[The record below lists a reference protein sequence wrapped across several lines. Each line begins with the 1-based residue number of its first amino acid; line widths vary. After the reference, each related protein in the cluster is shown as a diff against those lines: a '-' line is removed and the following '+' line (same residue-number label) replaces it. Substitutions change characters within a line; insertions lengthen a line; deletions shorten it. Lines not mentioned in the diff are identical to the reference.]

1 MFDLIQRI
9 PPWAYIAIIAHLV
22 VLGTVA
28 YLILL
33 ERKIASW
40 VQDRIGPNRVGL
52 GFGIIPWLKDKHM
65 FGLGQPLADG
75 LKFILKED
83 YRPKSTDN
91 VLFTLAP
98 AVMIIVI
105 IISIA
110 VIPWGGWKGNVVQ
123 GVVPAGQTPAAA
135 LADDLPL
142 HHQIVE
148 VRQVGTDRVVELNP
162 NAAVAQNTTV
172 TVTHGWGFQIAN
184 LNVGVL
190 FILAVLSLA
199 VYGVVIGGWASNNKY
214 SFLGGLRATAQMLA
228 YEIPLGLS
236 LLAVLLVV
244 GSVMPE
250 QIIRHQVENGWMII
264 AQPVAGALFFISALA
279 EANRAPFDNAEAEQE
294 LVGGYHTEY
303 SSMRFAL
310 FLLAEYCHVITSS
323 AFFALLFLGGYH
335 LPLIPWLNPEE
346 TTLLAVALKT
356 LVYAGKV
363 SLLVCFVMVVRWTLP
378 RMRYDQVMMM
388 AWQAVIPIALVVVV
402 ATSLVIYFGFG
413 RSMGLAWGESIPL
426 LAANLAIILGLLV
439 LYPMLPRYNPNRKIR
454 LYGSRFSPV
463 PGEAVSTAPS
473 DPMAIE
479 DRPAASTAV

>member
-1 MFDLIQRI
+1 MFDWISAQ
-9 PPWAYIAIIAHLV
+9 LV
-22 VLGTVA
+22 VSAVVILVVVHA
-28 YLILL
+28 ILIGVTLCIYL
-33 ERKIASW
+33 ERKISAYI
-40 VQDRIGPNRVGL
+40 QDRIGPNRVGFD
-52 GFGIIPWLKDKHM
+52 FGLPALKYLRGCL
-65 FGLGQPLADG
+65 GLGQSLADG
-75 LKFILKED
+75 IKLFLKED
-83 YRPKSTDN
+83 YTPDRVDK

-98 AVMIIVI
+98 AVIVI
-105 IISIA
+105 PALIGFV
-110 VIPWGGWKGNVVQ
+110 VIPWGGTWTVPEFTIPLLNVHVA
-123 GVVPAGQTPAAA
+123 GGPVVVAGANVNIGIIYLIAAA
-135 LADDLPL
+135 
-142 HHQIVE
+142 
-148 VRQVGTDRVVELNP
+148 
-162 NAAVAQNTTV
+162 
-172 TVTHGWGFQIAN
+172 
-184 LNVGVL
+184 
-190 FILAVLSLA
+190 SLG
-199 VYGVVIGGWASNNKY
+199 VYGVTLGGWASNNKY

-250 QIIRHQVENGWMII
+250 QIIRHQVENGWMIL

-335 LPLIPWLNPEE
+335 LPLVPWLSPDE
-346 TTLLAVALKT
+346 TTLLAVLIKG

-402 ATSLVIYFGFG
+402 ATSLVIYFGVG
-413 RSMGLAWGESIPL
+413 RSVGLAWGETIPL
-426 LAANLAIILGLLV
+426 VAANLVLIVGLLV

-463 PGEAVSTAPS
+463 PGASAKTAPT
-473 DPMAIE
+473 DPMALE
-479 DRPAASTAV
+479 DRPVQGTAVAGS

>member
-1 MFDLIQRI
+1 MFDWISAQLIVSAVVI
-9 PPWAYIAIIAHLV
+9 LV
-22 VLGTVA
+22 VVHA
-28 YLILL
+28 ILFGVTLCIYL
-33 ERKIASW
+33 ERKISAYI
-40 VQDRIGPNRVGL
+40 QDRIGPNRVGFD
-52 GFGIIPWLKDKHM
+52 FGLPALK
-65 FGLGQPLADG
+65 FLRGCLGLGQSLADG
-75 LKFILKED
+75 IKLFLKED
-83 YRPKSTDN
+83 YTPERVDK

-98 AVMIIVI
+98 AVIVI
-105 IISIA
+105 PALIGFV
-110 VIPWGGWKGNVVQ
+110 VIPWGGTWNVPEFTIPLLNVHVE
-123 GVVPAGQTPAAA
+123 GGPVVVAGANVNVGIIYLIAAA
-135 LADDLPL
+135 
-142 HHQIVE
+142 
-148 VRQVGTDRVVELNP
+148 
-162 NAAVAQNTTV
+162 
-172 TVTHGWGFQIAN
+172 
-184 LNVGVL
+184 
-190 FILAVLSLA
+190 SLG
-199 VYGVVIGGWASNNKY
+199 VYGVTLGGWASNNKY

-264 AQPVAGALFFISALA
+264 AQPIAGALFFISALA

-335 LPLIPWLNPEE
+335 LPLVPWLSPDE
-346 TTLLAVALKT
+346 TTFLAVLIKG

-402 ATSLVIYFGFG
+402 ATSLVIYFGVG
-413 RSMGLAWGESIPL
+413 RSLGMAWGESIPL
-426 LAANLAIILGLLV
+426 LAANLLLVSGLLV

-463 PGEAVSTAPS
+463 PGAGVTTAPT
-473 DPMAIE
+473 DPMALE
-479 DRPAASTAV
+479 DRPVQGTAAVGNG